1 MMKTQARVSRLR
13 TYLLYQ
19 LRTKRHASKNFRPY
33 ALRGFLLTLIRLR
46 MIRIFLTT
54 IKTSISTSAIVSSI
68 DLVRRRFFL
77 SSFSIVTE
85 SSHC

>member
-1 MMKTQARVSRLR
+1 MMKTQARDSRQR

-33 ALRGFLLTLIRLR
+33 ALRGSLLTLIRLR

-54 IKTSISTSAIVSSI
+54 IKTSISINAIVSSI
-68 DLVRRRFFL
+68 DLVRRRFCL

-85 SSHC
+85 FSLC